1 MRIFIITQEE
11 AVYLP
16 AFIGTFLEARA
27 RNVCGMVILPELMPK
42 ATWGQTL
49 RDHLA
54 LYGPIGFVRLV
65 FRYGTH
71 RVCDRL
77 KRWGLPIPGVHSVA
91 SVAHRHGI
99 QLYKTQSVNS
109 SAFLEVLEKLAP
121 DLVISIN
128 ASQKFGKRLLGLP
141 RWGCI
146 NVHGALLPAYRGR
159 LPSFWVLANGER
171 ETGATVHVMNENL
184 DDGPIIRQERVQIAP
199 TDTQH
204 TLIQK
209 TKQLG
214 CRLLLEAV
222 DLIESGRVVLFPNDR
237 ARATYYSFP
246 KRDVA
251 KRVRAVRGRLM

>member
-11 AVYLP
+11 AAYLP
-16 AFIGTFLEARA
+16 TFVDTFLQARA

-42 ATWGQTL
+42 ATWAKTL
-49 RDHLA
+49 RDHLG
-54 LYGPIGFVRLV
+54 LYGFAGFVRLAA
-65 FRYGTH
+65 RYGSH
-71 RVCDRL
+71 RIRDRFQ
-77 KRWGLPIPGVHSVA
+77 RWGLPVSGVHSVA
-91 SVAHRHGI
+91 GAARRHGI
-99 QLYKTQSVNS
+99 QLYTTANVNS
-109 SAFLEVLEKLAP
+109 SEFLDVLGELAP

-184 DDGPIIRQERVQIAP
+184 DDGPIIRQERVEVVP

-209 TKQLG
+209 TKRLG

-222 DLIESGRVVLFPNDR
+222 ELIESGRVVLFPNDR

-251 KRVRAVRGRLM
+251 KRVRAARGRLM